1 MTATRRSIYHSLTLL
16 CLLSLSFSPCLLAK
30 QLSFNRE
37 GNTLHYRWL
46 PPKQIADGAPQ
57 SLSLT
62 LSAQSNIRFF
72 SAWRPDAVKRTLYSR
87 ILAAARQSW
96 PNVVFELQQQP
107 EWHLNYRRVEPDR
120 QGELEQWL
128 QEEEKKEFQ
137 ALLQENYLQQAQD
150 PMGVAGIK
158 PDHAR
163 IIAESGAELGD
174 AAEALLQ
181 AAGGDE
187 IEPRQLLT
195 YLLAFVQ
202 SIPYDK
208 LQSDDGNR
216 GTGYLLPRQVLS
228 DNRGDCDSK
237 VALLATLLQ
246 YLRPEINQA
255 LIFIP
260 NHALLGVAIP
270 AQAGEES
277 LNVGGESLLLVE
289 PTGPAELPPG
299 QLGPESQLYIHAG
312 SYVAESLTS
321 ETNSTPSR

>member
-1 MTATRRSIYHSLTLL
+1 MSATRRSLFQRLTLV
-16 CLLSLSFSPCLLAK
+16 CLLGLSVTLQAK
-30 QLSFNRE
+30 QLGFNRE
-37 GNTLHYRWL
+37 ENTLHYRWL
-46 PPKQIADGAPQ
+46 PPKQVADGGPQ
-57 SLSLT
+57 SVTLT

-72 SAWRPDAVKRTLYSR
+72 SAWRPDAVKRTLYMR
-87 ILAAARQSW
+87 ILAAAQQTW
-96 PNVVFELQQQP
+96 PDVIFELQQQP
-107 EWHLNYRRVEPDR
+107 EWRLDYRRVEPD
-120 QGELEQWL
+120 QLAKLGQWL
-128 QEEEKKEFQ
+128 QDEEKKAFQ
-137 ALLQENYLQQAQD
+137 TLLQENYLQQTRD

-187 IEPRQLLT
+187 ITTRQLLT

-208 LQSDDGNR
+208 LQSNDGNR
-216 GTGYLLPRQVLS
+216 GAGYLLPRQVLS

-246 YLRPEINQA
+246 YLRPEINQV

-270 AQAGEES
+270 PQAGEET
-277 LNVGGESLLLVE
+277 LTIGGENLLLVE
-289 PTGPAELPPG
+289 PTGPAELLPG
-299 QLGPESQLYIHAG
+299 QLGPESQLYIRAG
-312 SYVAESLTS
+312 SYVAESLVS

>member
-1 MTATRRSIYHSLTLL
+1 MTASRRSLLHWFSLL
-16 CLLSLSFSPCLLAK
+16 CLIGLGSGSALQAR
-30 QLSFNRE
+30 QLDFNRE
-37 GNTLHYRWL
+37 GNTLHYHWL
-46 PPKQIADGAPQ
+46 PPRQIADGAPQ
-57 SLSLT
+57 NVTLT
-62 LSAQSNIRFF
+62 LSSESNIRFF
-72 SAWRPDAVKRTLYSR
+72 SAWRPEAVKRTLYMR

-96 PNVVFELQQQP
+96 PTVIFELQQQP
-107 EWHLNYRRVEPDR
+107 EWRLDYRRVEPDR
-120 QGELEQWL
+120 QSELEQWL

-137 ALLQENYLQQAQD
+137 ALLQENYLQQARD
-150 PMGVAGIK
+150 AMGIMGIK

-163 IIAESGAELGD
+163 IIAESSSELGE

-208 LQSDDGNR
+208 LQSEDGNR

-228 DNRGDCDSK
+228 ENRGDCDSK
-237 VALLATLLQ
+237 AALLATLLQ

-260 NHALLGVAIP
+260 NHALLAVAIP
-270 AQAGEES
+270 PQAGEET
-277 LNVGGESLLLVE
+277 LTIGGENLLLVE
-289 PTGPAELPPG
+289 PTGPAELLPG
-299 QLGPESQLYIHAG
+299 QLGPESQLYIRAG

>member
-1 MTATRRSIYHSLTLL
+1 MKATRRSLCHRLTLVGLL
-16 CLLSLSFSPCLLAK
+16 CLSLSPPLLAK
-30 QLSFNRE
+30 QLSFHRE
-37 GNTLHYRWL
+37 ANSLSYRWL
-46 PPKQIADGAPQ
+46 PPKQVADGAPQ
-57 SLSLT
+57 SLTLT
-62 LSAQSNIRFF
+62 LSAKSNIRFF
-72 SAWRPDAVKRTLYSR
+72 SAWRPEAVKRTLYTR
-87 ILAAARQSW
+87 ILAAARQTW
-96 PNVVFELQQQP
+96 PDVIFELHQQP
-107 EWHLNYRRVEPDR
+107 EWRLDYRHVEPS
-120 QGELEQWL
+120 QLAELAQWL
-128 QEEEKKEFQ
+128 QEEEKTEFQ
-137 ALLQENYLQQAQD
+137 TLLQENYLQQARD
-150 PMGVAGIK
+150 PLGVSGIK
-158 PDHAR
+158 PDHTR

-187 IEPRQLLT
+187 IAPRQLLT

-208 LQSDDGNR
+208 LQSQDGSR

-228 DNRGDCDSK
+228 ENRGDCDSK

-260 NHALLGVAIP
+260 NPALLGVAIP

-277 LNVGGESLLLVE
+277 LSIGGESLLLLE

-312 SYVAESLTS
+312 SYVAESLAS
-321 ETNSTPSR
+321 DTNSTPSR